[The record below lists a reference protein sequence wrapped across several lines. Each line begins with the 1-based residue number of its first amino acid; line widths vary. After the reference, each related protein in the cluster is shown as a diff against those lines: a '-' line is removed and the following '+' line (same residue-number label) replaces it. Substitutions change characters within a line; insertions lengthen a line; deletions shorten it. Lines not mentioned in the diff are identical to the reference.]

1 MPKIEV
7 QNDLIVYS
15 TAAGTDTL
23 QAAIN
28 QAIAAQKPL
37 YIGPGSYSVTSLRID
52 DKVRIFAM
60 KGSVTINSSGANCFY
75 ITVQSGIS
83 GSRISDV
90 TIEGLVFD
98 GENKPFATGLV
109 RPGLIRCV
117 NADRLV
123 IKDCFIGR
131 SDRAGVD
138 LIQSAGAIGSNEF
151 YDCRT
156 SIYSNKSLG
165 LNIIDNYI
173 RDSKDNGIVI
183 WRSDQ
188 AFDGTSIG
196 RNRIY
201 GVQND
206 TGGSG
211 EFGNGIF
218 VYQSNSV
225 NSVSN
230 VIVGCNYS
238 ALRYSQSSNAVVL
251 SNQITSMRE
260 TAIFIEAPDD
270 NAAAYEGVVVSNNVI
285 FDAGEGIKIVNSNL
299 GSRRSTISA
308 NVIKNISQ
316 KKFVQWASP
325 SKDPA
330 TQYTVITPGN
340 GITVSSDATI
350 CANMIE
356 SCGFAGIAL
365 TIAGTYNAT
374 TGVVRDQNT
383 IAALVNGNMMKNC
396 SVGVGYSDDDPRG
409 YAEVSEN
416 VIIGASD
423 AAITRVNVT
432 NLPNVPNNPNNG
444 FGPLVRRPGAPDVG
458 GNADP
463 ITTRFSFFRNK
474 VIPKTV

>member
-1 MPKIEV
+1 MPKIEI

-15 TAAGTDTL
+15 TATGTDTL

-52 DKVRIFAM
+52 DKIKIFAM
-60 KGSVTINSSGANCFY
+60 KGSVTISSSGANCFY
-75 ITVQSGIS
+75 ITVQSGVS

-90 TIEGLVFD
+90 SIEGIGFD
-98 GENKPFATGLV
+98 GENKPFVTSVA

-117 NADRLV
+117 NADRLM
-123 IKDCFIGR
+123 IKDCIISR

-138 LIQSAGAIGSNEF
+138 LIQSAGVISGNEF

-165 LNIIDNYI
+165 IDVYGNYI

-183 WRSDQ
+183 WRADQ
-188 AFDGTSIG
+188 AFDGTRIG

-201 GVQND
+201 GVQNE

-225 NSVSN
+225 TSFGN
-230 VIVGCNYS
+230 VITGCNYS
-238 ALRYSQSSNAVVL
+238 ALRYSQSSNAVIS
-251 SNQITSMRE
+251 SNQISSMRE
-260 TAIFIEAPDD
+260 TAIFVEAPDD
-270 NAAAYEGVVVSNNVI
+270 SAAPYEGMVVSNNTI

-308 NVIKNISQ
+308 NVLKNISQ
-316 KKFVQWASP
+316 KIFVQWASP
-325 SKDPA
+325 SRDPA
-330 TQYTVITPGN
+330 TQYTVTTPGN
-340 GITVSSDATI
+340 GITVSSDAAI
-350 CANMIE
+350 CANTIE

-365 TIAGTYNAT
+365 TIAGTYNST

-383 IAALVNGNMMKNC
+383 IAALANGNIIKNC
-396 SVGVGYSDDDPRG
+396 PVGVGYSDDDPRG
-409 YAEVSEN
+409 YAEVSGN
-416 VIIGASD
+416 VIIGASS

>member
-1 MPKIEV
+1 MPKIEI

-28 QAIAAQKPL
+28 QAIASQKPL

-52 DKVRIFAM
+52 DKIKIFAM

-75 ITVQSGIS
+75 ITVQSGVS
-83 GSRISDV
+83 GARISDV
-90 TIEGLVFD
+90 TIEGLVLD
-98 GENKPFATGLV
+98 GENKPFATGIA

-117 NADRLV
+117 NADRLM
-123 IKDCFIGR
+123 IKDCFISR

-138 LIQSAGAIGSNEF
+138 LIQSAGTISGNEF
-151 YDCRT
+151 YGCRT

-165 LNIIDNYI
+165 LDISENYI

-183 WRSDQ
+183 WRADQ

-196 RNRIY
+196 GNRIY

-211 EFGNGIF
+211 EFGNGVF

-225 NSVSN
+225 TSFSN
-230 VIVGCNYS
+230 VISGCNYS
-238 ALRYSQSSNAVVL
+238 ALRYSQSSNAIIS
-251 SNQITSMRE
+251 SNQISSTRE
-260 TAIFIEAPDD
+260 TAIFVEAPDD
-270 NAAAYEGVVVSNNVI
+270 NAAPYEGIVVSSNAI
-285 FDAGEGIKIVNSNL
+285 FDAGDGIKIVNPNL
-299 GSRRSTISA
+299 GSRRSTISS
-308 NVIKNISQ
+308 NVLKNISQ
-316 KKFVQWASP
+316 KTFVQWASP
-325 SKDPA
+325 SRDPA
-330 TQYTVITPGN
+330 TQYTVTTPGN
-340 GITVSSDATI
+340 GITVSSDAVVH
-350 CANMIE
+350 ANTIE

-374 TGVVRDQNT
+374 TGVGRDQNT
-383 IAALVNGNMMKNC
+383 IAVLVNDNIVKNC
-396 SVGVGYSDDDPRG
+396 PVGVGYSDDDPRG

-416 VIIGASD
+416 MIVGASN
-423 AAITRVNVT
+423 AAITRVSVT